1 MSAEAE
7 RERTMSADDAR
18 DRFGDAVDGAL
29 GDADRQAFEAALA
42 ADAEL
47 REEYESYRAIV
58 GGLSSAAPR
67 VVGADAP
74 IGDDAGDASAGN
86 ASSASASPSAIVA
99 PSLVPKVQDRIRR
112 RSKGRFFRDRF
123 SAGEARGGGLT
134 VVLATATFLLLVAV
148 WLLLQNVELV
158 TP

>member
-1 MSAEAE
+1 VSAEAE

-18 DRFGDAVDGAL
+18 DRFGDAIDGTL
-29 GDADRQAFEAALA
+29 GEADRQAFEAALA

-58 GGLSSAAPR
+58 GGLSGAAPR

-74 IGDDAGDASAGN
+74 PGETTDASAPDAAPPN
-86 ASSASASPSAIVA
+86 AIVA
-99 PSLVPKVQDRIRR
+99 PSLVPKVQDRIRK

-134 VVLATATFLLLVAV
+134 LLLATATFLLLVAV

-158 TP
+158 GSLSVP